1 MDVRPGF
8 QAEEHGFCP
17 CLDKDSVCWLNLP
30 FPKVSLLVKERHDF
44 LEVIQP
50 RGGLDTKEPVHQ
62 TV

>member
-1 MDVRPGF
+1 MFILVSKLKNM
-8 QAEEHGFCP
+8 A
-17 CLDKDSVCWLNLP
+17 SVLVWTKTRSCWLNLP

-50 RGGLDTKEPVHQ
+50 HGGLDTKEPVHQ